1 MHLDL
6 NMILSVLCR
15 VDPRDNLV
23 YLVAC
28 KRSTYMHVCMRVL
41 ELHHF
46 LYLTRAFSFKFLLI
60 HVVYYLTR
68 AGYQATRY

>member
-1 MHLDL
+1 MHIDL

-28 KRSTYMHVCMRVL
+28 KRSAYMHVCMYVL

-46 LYLTRAFSFKFLLI
+46 LYLTRAFF
-60 HVVYYLTR
+60 
-68 AGYQATRY
+68 